1 MEQNVFR
8 EVRNALEFLTTL
20 STITYE
26 LSKTATNTETAIQ
39 LYNKLENGI
48 GRLSKYF
55 ATVHATVVRSLDD
68 LRKSLLTIFDTFND
82 NEAQILVKTIFENKS
97 AKEIAE
103 ELDISEG
110 FVWNTRSAFKKRFD
124 DIKKG
129 SDIREVVEELNN
141 MRTDYLFVNL
151 SNRELDLLLCA
162 LSGTDFNNAT
172 RNLEKENLTK
182 RIIALKEEQ
191 ESGKNDE

>member
-8 EVRNALEFLTTL
+8 EVCKAFEFLTTL

-55 ATVHATVVRSLDD
+55 ATLHATVVKSLDD
-68 LRKSLLTIFDTFND
+68 LRKALLTIFDTFND
-82 NEAQILVKTIFENKS
+82 NEAQILVKTIFENKA
-97 AKEIAE
+97 AKEVAK

-110 FVWNTRSAFKKRFD
+110 FVWNTKSLFKKRFAD
-124 DIKKG
+124 LEKAKDVQ
-129 SDIREVVEELNN
+129 EVVEELNN
-141 MRTDYLFVNL
+141 IRPDYLFVNL
-151 SNRELDLLLCA
+151 SEHDLDLLLCA
-162 LSGTDFNNAT
+162 LSGTDFKSAERNA
-172 RNLEKENLTK
+172 EKENLTK